1 MRAAERDVHVML
13 GRRYD
18 SKDEVLREI
27 GRVMLAT
34 GAVRP
39 RYVEGMLEKEARFST
54 WVTED
59 VALPHGTNEVK
70 QEVLRD
76 CVVLVQMP
84 EGIDWGGGHRVRLA
98 IGFAGRGD
106 DRHVRLLKAL
116 AQVLQS
122 GAELARLRSTSDEG
136 EARGI
141 LGGAPE
147 EAGEAPPKRR

>member
-1 MRAAERDVHVML
+1 LKPARDVHALL
-13 GRRYD
+13 GQRYA
-18 SKDEVLREI
+18 SKQDVLLAI
-27 GRVMLAT
+27 GSVMLAS

-70 QEVLRD
+70 QEVIRD

-84 EGIDWGGGHRVRLA
+84 DGIDWGGGHRVRLA

-106 DRHVRLLKAL
+106 DRHVRLLKSL

-122 GAELARLRSTSDEG
+122 REELSRLRRTSDED
-136 EARGI
+136 EARRI
-141 LGGAPE
+141 LGT
-147 EAGEAPPKRR
+147 